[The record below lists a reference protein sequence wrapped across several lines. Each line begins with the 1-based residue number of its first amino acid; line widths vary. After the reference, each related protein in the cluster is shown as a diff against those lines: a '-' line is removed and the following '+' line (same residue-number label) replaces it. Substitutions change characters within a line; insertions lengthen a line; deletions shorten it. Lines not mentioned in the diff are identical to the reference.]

1 MRLALCSFFLLFAVE
16 ASTLSDA
23 ILAPNKSKEL
33 DLDLQKV
40 DAEASIERDS
50 WLNPIM
56 GSYSASF
63 KTQFGVEQENYN
75 TSIGIDQPI
84 FKSGGIYFAIK
95 YANAKAYYNRL
106 GIKLKKN
113 GVIKQTVEAVMKLQQ
128 LDLSLKQVALEI
140 VDAKSEVEFLEEQ
153 IAVGE
158 VDMATLDQAMIN
170 LNLAEMKSIDLAN
183 QKRDLQYQFTI
194 LSDKKYEDIV
204 LPKLTMVD
212 EEAFLSHN
220 INMKQSQM
228 KSKES
233 SYWHKVIRSNYLPSV
248 NVQFQYNA
256 NEGKNQTFS
265 ESFTPYDVESSY
277 TSYGFTAS
285 MPLLDVNMLRSVQS
299 AKVDY
304 LKSKVLIDQVASDEK
319 QFYKMKRAKVRALEK
334 KKALSLKNYRLYEKI
349 YKSQQN
355 SYESGDSNVL
365 DLQKSK
371 HQWEIK
377 AMEIKKIY
385 LDQQIELLAMYEKLN
400 DI

>member
-1 MRLALCSFFLLFAVE
+1 MRLALYSLLLLSLIE
-16 ASTLSDA
+16 ASSLSDE

-40 DAEASIERDS
+40 NAEASIERDS
-50 WLNPIM
+50 WLNPVI

-63 KTQFGVEQENYN
+63 KTQFEVEQENYS
-75 TSIGIDQPI
+75 TTIGIDQPI

-128 LDLSLKQVALEI
+128 LDLSLKQVALEV
-140 VDAKSEVEFLEEQ
+140 VDAKSEIEFLQEQ
-153 IAVGE
+153 ISVGE

-170 LNLAEMKSIDLAN
+170 VNLAQMKAIDLAN
-183 QKRDLQYQFTI
+183 QKRDLHYQFTI
-194 LSDKKYEDIV
+194 MSDKKYEDIV
-204 LPKLTMVD
+204 LPRFTMVD
-212 EEAFLSHN
+212 KEQFLSHN
-220 INMKQSQM
+220 INMKQSQL

-233 SYWHKVIRSNYLPSV
+233 SYWHKVIRSSYLPTV
-248 NVQFQYNA
+248 NVQLQYNA
-256 NEGKNQTFS
+256 SEGKNQTFS

-277 TSYGFTAS
+277 TSYGFKVS
-285 MPLLDVNMLRSVQS
+285 MPLFDVNMLRSVES

-304 LKSKVLIDQVASDEK
+304 LKNRILIDQVASDEK
-319 QFYKMKRAKVRALEK
+319 HFYEMKLAKVRALQMK
-334 KKALSLKNYRLYEKI
+334 KELSVKNFKLYEKI
-349 YKSQQN
+349 YESQQ
-355 SYESGDSNVL
+355 SSFESGDSNAL

-377 AMEIKKIY
+377 EMEIKKIY